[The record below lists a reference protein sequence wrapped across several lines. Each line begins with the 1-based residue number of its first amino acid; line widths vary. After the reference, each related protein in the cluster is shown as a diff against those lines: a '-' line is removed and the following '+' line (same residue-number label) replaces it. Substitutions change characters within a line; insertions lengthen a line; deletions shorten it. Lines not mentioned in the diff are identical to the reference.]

1 MDQFRDKARLAGE
14 GDTISEGS
22 GSSKEEGSSYLYEV
36 RPDGTR
42 VVLGR
47 SIASWNKLIFFYL
60 LFTAILALLW
70 GLCMGVFFQTLDFYI
85 PKYSQESSAGVL
97 SANPGLGFRP
107 AGGLGF
113 VNKNGEDSDPSI
125 YSSLIWFRHGANGNW
140 QSLKQN
146 LDVFLKQYE
155 PGFFAN
161 QGASLTKCSFETDP
175 LSSNTR
181 GAKDKSCEFNKE
193 WLSNPESDY
202 KCISEEDYGYR
213 HGKPCILLKMNKIY
227 NWKPVPYTM
236 EQVNASTTMP
246 VKLKEDIAKIWEDKC
261 APENYPYSG
270 YVDLNSNGFYDQ
282 GEGQPCPWM
291 NMAWLH
297 CDGEDYADM
306 ENIGPVTYTPF
317 RGFPGYFYP
326 YRNQRGYL
334 SPIVMVQ
341 LDQPE
346 PGVLM
351 NLECTV
357 WAQNIEH
364 NRLKR
369 RGLTHFELIMD

>member
-1 MDQFRDKARLAGE
+1 MGVGLKTNTTHLDTLGLLMDQFRDKARLAGE

-236 EQVNASTTMP
+236 EQVNTSTTMP
-246 VKLKEDIAKIWEDKC
+246 VKLKEDI
-261 APENYPYSG
+261 
-270 YVDLNSNGFYDQ
+270 
-282 GEGQPCPWM
+282 
-291 NMAWLH
+291 
-297 CDGEDYADM
+297 

-341 LDQPE
+341 LKNPM

>member
-1 MDQFRDKARLAGE
+1 MEQFRDKAKLAGD

-22 GSSKEEGSSYLYEV
+22 EGSSYNYFFDSKRGEL
-36 RPDGTR
+36 
-42 VVLGR
+42 LGR
-47 SIASWNKLIFFYL
+47 TIQSWLKLLFFYF

-85 PKYSQESSAGVL
+85 PKYTQTCTSGATGLTQQCSGAGVL
-97 SANPGLGFRP
+97 GSNPGLGFRP

-113 VNKNGEDSDPSI
+113 RNKNGEDSAPSI

-140 QSLKQN
+140 QQHKEN
-146 LDVFLKQYE
+146 LDKFLAQYE

-161 QGASLTKCSFETDP
+161 QGASLTKCDYETDP
-175 LSSNTR
+175 LSSGGRN
-181 GAKDKSCEFNKE
+181 AKDKSCEFNKE

-227 NWKPVPYTM
+227 DWKPVPYTM
-236 EQVNASTTMP
+236 AQVNESTTMP
-246 VKLKEDIAKIWEDKC
+246 EKLKEDIARVWEDKC
-261 APENYPYSG
+261 RPKNYPY
-270 YVDLNSNGFYDQ
+270 NGFVDGT
-282 GEGQPCPWM
+282 GEYLPCPWL

-341 LDQPE
+341 LNQPE

>member
-1 MDQFRDKARLAGE
+1 MKTNTTHLDTLGLLMDQFRDKARLAGE

-175 LSSNTR
+175 LSR
-181 GAKDKSCEFNKE
+181 
-193 WLSNPESDY
+193 
-202 KCISEEDYGYR
+202 
-213 HGKPCILLKMNKIY
+213 
-227 NWKPVPYTM
+227 
-236 EQVNASTTMP
+236 
-246 VKLKEDIAKIWEDKC
+246 
-261 APENYPYSG
+261 
-270 YVDLNSNGFYDQ
+270 
-282 GEGQPCPWM
+282 
-291 NMAWLH
+291 
-297 CDGEDYADM
+297 
-306 ENIGPVTYTPF
+306 
-317 RGFPGYFYP
+317 
-326 YRNQRGYL
+326 
-334 SPIVMVQ
+334 
-341 LDQPE
+341 
-346 PGVLM
+346 
-351 NLECTV
+351 
-357 WAQNIEH
+357 
-364 NRLKR
+364 
-369 RGLTHFELIMD
+369 